1 MIISVENV
9 SQETEVQ
16 LRTRLPRCHS
26 DIHHFVLPFRVDV
39 KHSDY
44 ILSICLGYLTI
55 LVKRV
60 MYV

>member
-16 LRTRLPRCHS
+16 LPARLPRCHS
-26 DIHHFVLPFRVDV
+26 GIHHFVLPFRVDV

-60 MYV
+60 MYG